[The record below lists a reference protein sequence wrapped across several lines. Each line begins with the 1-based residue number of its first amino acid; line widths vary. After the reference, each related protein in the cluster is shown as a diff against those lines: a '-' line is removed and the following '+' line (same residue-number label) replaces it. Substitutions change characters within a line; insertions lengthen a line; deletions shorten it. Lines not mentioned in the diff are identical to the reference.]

1 MCRSAPPEINSLGR
15 VFTLLLS
22 TSIRDCL
29 RMISI
34 PVDGDLL
41 TFSIS
46 LRRCIFFLHF
56 YSGLL
61 AHDFYSVDGE
71 LLTFSICLRR
81 CIFFVTKFL
90 SVGVSLRVVCSS
102 FFTLQCCIVWGRLI
116 TFLFSLCCR
125 IIMKKFISSP
135 AAVFCVIRFL
145 VLG

>member
-34 PVDGDLL
+34 PVDGD
-41 TFSIS
+41 
-46 LRRCIFFLHF
+46 
-56 YSGLL
+56 
-61 AHDFYSVDGE
+61 

-125 IIMKKFISSP
+125 IIMKKIFSSP